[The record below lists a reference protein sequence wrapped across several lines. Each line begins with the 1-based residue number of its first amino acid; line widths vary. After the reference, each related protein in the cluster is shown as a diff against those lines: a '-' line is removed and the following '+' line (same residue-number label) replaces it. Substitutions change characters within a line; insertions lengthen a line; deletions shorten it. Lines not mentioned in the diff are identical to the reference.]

1 MKLKTLKLV
10 ALLVATLGL
19 FSFYQQEQT
28 ETKTVKCLIQTKNYP
43 GEGAYIAVSLI
54 NPHGGYDKTLYMVG
68 DDAKWYDTLVE
79 WWHQIGEK
87 DSTVDAISGAT
98 ITPGSRSVIAFDI
111 PKKAIDKGY
120 KIRFESAVEDQEY
133 YEKDLELTVTSDN
146 LKGKFE
152 GEGYI
157 RYVRLIAK

>member
-1 MKLKTLKLV
+1 MKFKTLKLV

-19 FSFYQQEQT
+19 FSFYNQDQT

-43 GEGAYIAVSLI
+43 GEGAYIAVSLM
-54 NPHGGYDKTLYMVG
+54 NTNGGYEKTLYMVG
-68 DDAKWYDTLVE
+68 DDTKWYDTLVE
-79 WWHQIGEK
+79 WWHQIGSS
-87 DSTVDAISGAT
+87 DASVDAISGAT
-98 ITPGSRSVIAFDI
+98 ITPGSRAVIAFDI
-111 PKKAIDKGY
+111 PENTIDKGY

-133 YEKDLELTVTSDN
+133 YEKDIEIDLTSDS

-152 GEGYI
+152 GKGYI

>member
-1 MKLKTLKLV
+1 MKFRLFKFV
-10 ALLVATLGL
+10 ALLTVTLGL

-28 ETKTVKCLIQTKNYP
+28 DAKTVKCLIQTKNYP

-54 NPHGGYDKTLYMVG
+54 NNNGGYEQTLYMVG
-68 DDAKWYDTLVE
+68 DDEKWYDTIIE
-79 WWHQIGEK
+79 WWHQIGK
-87 DSTVDAISGAT
+87 DTSVDGISGAT

-111 PKKAIDKGY
+111 PENTIDKGY
-120 KIRFESAVEDQEY
+120 SIRFESAVEDQEY
-133 YEKDLELTVTSDN
+133 YEKDVEVALTSDN